1 MLNFTIKR
9 PRLQVFSMDAETNF
23 QKCLSTEKDKNKEN
37 GHLSKKNI
45 NNLLKK
51 YKGWNLSINFA
62 RKLTDGTKLHNKI
75 SEKELS
81 TQK

>member
-1 MLNFTIKR
+1 MLKQIFRNAFPQKKIKTKKM
-9 PRLQVFSMDAETNF
+9 VTSV
-23 QKCLSTEKDKNKEN
+23 
-37 GHLSKKNI
+37 KKNI